1 VFSQKGELLG
11 IMVNND
17 YAFHVKNLGA
27 RIHSGSRTTMGDKFN
42 SSQTNKLMVSLNK
55 KLSGLNTK
63 FR

>member
-1 VFSQKGELLG
+1 
-11 IMVNND
+11 MVNND